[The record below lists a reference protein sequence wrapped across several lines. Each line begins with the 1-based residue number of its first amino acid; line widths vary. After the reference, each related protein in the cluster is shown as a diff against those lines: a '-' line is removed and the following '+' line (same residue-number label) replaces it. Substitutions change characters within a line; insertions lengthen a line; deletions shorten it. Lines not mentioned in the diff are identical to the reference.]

1 MTGSI
6 INRTRKS
13 LPGIAG
19 AVTLLALAAC
29 APGNGKFDNAGY
41 RLPEGSLSGV
51 SAIITIVPQEQILAM
66 AQAGGVRL
74 QRGAHVNGLALHRTT
89 VAAQNGQPCL
99 IYLADTPEGM
109 AALEHELW
117 HCKAGDWHK

>member
-1 MTGSI
+1 MTRIHSHRAT
-6 INRTRKS
+6 RT
-13 LPGIAG
+13 LFTAAAG
-19 AVTLLALAAC
+19 AVLFLLGAC
-29 APGNGKFDNAGY
+29 APGNGKLDNVGY

-51 SAIITIVPQEQILAM
+51 SAIITIVPQEQIMVM

-74 QRGAHVNGLALHRTT
+74 QRGAHVNGLAMHRTT
-89 VAAQNGQPCL
+89 IAAQNGQPCL
-99 IYLADTPEGM
+99 IYLADTPQGM